1 MANYNN
7 YKIGTVIT
15 VEGADWTITNIETR
29 DAGKYQTRVFTLK
42 DGAGNEITKTSRGLS
57 VWAGAEVAGVEQ
69 QDTAVAVADREPEQE
84 QEGGDLAAAIANV
97 VTQHLG
103 KSRGGLSRE
112 QIVDLI
118 DGRIAETYLPQ
129 RVEVSVGGLPA
140 VDVGVQHAGF
150 EALLRIVSTR
160 RNVWLFGPAGSGKT
174 SAAHAVSKALGL
186 PFYAKSVGPQTSEAS
201 LLGYHDANGNVV
213 RTQLREAYENGG
225 VFLLDEIDSAN
236 PAVLVVVNA
245 LLANGHASFPDAVV
259 EKHADFVLLAGANTI
274 GQGAD
279 RQYVGRQQIDA
290 ATLDRFVYLDWQYDP
305 AIEAAAAGVPLSA
318 VHGAKA
324 PKKYKFLDDSGA
336 EQRCADW
343 VAKVVKVRSVVDS
356 FGKAVRFVVSPRAS
370 INGTALLRAG
380 FKADDVAELC
390 LWKGL
395 DSDTRAKIEAKL

>member
-1 MANYNN
+1 MAAYNQ
-7 YKIGTVIT
+7 YKLGSEIT
-15 VEGADWTITNIETR
+15 VDSVVWTITDIQTR
-29 DAGKYQTRVFTLK
+29 DAGKYQTRVFTLRNSNG
-42 DGAGNEITKTSRGLS
+42 DTITKTSRGIS
-57 VWAGAEVAGVEQ
+57 VWANGG
-69 QDTAVAVADREPEQE
+69 VAVAEPEGE
-84 QEGGDLAAAIANV
+84 QADVAAAADTDSDNGSEDIAAEIAKV
-97 VTQHLG
+97 LSKRLG
-103 KSRGGLSRE
+103 KGGLSRE
-112 QIVDLI
+112 QVVEIVDDRLSSV
-118 DGRIAETYLPQ
+118 YLPQ

-140 VDVGVQHAGF
+140 VDVGVQHASF

-160 RNVWLFGPAGSGKT
+160 KNVWLFGPAGSGKT
-174 SAAHAVSKALGL
+174 SAAHAVAKALGL
-186 PFYAKSVGPQTSEAS
+186 PFFAKSVGPQTSEAS

-236 PAVLVVVNA
+236 PAVLVVINA

-324 PKKYKFLDDSGA
+324 PKKFRFIDDSGA
-336 EQRCADW
+336 EDRAAEW
-343 VAKVVKVRSVVDS
+343 VAKVVKVRGVVDS

-370 INGTALLRAG
+370 INGTALIRAG
-380 FKADDVAELC
+380 FKPDDVAELC

-395 DSDTRAKIEAKL
+395 DADTRAKIEAKL